1 MKLALA
7 LLLLASTAVADPV
20 GGEPMK
26 KVMCRSEGPTA
37 VEVKIVQL
45 GSEPAGHVTKL
56 FEGNGWTIA
65 DIDKSGKADKEEHGC
80 LGPSDLRELQAKLD
94 KAKWKI
100 TTARNHCMVMA
111 TTSTEYTVRGK
122 VVWTERMCSGQ
133 TLDKDSAA
141 AIDAVKAAVAK
152 LKP

>member
-7 LLLLASTAVADPV
+7 LLLLASTAVADPA
-20 GGEPMK
+20 EPMRK
-26 KVMCRSEGPTA
+26 IMCKSEGPTV
-37 VEVKIVQL
+37 VEVKVVQL

-56 FEGNGWTIA
+56 FEGNGWTAA
-65 DIDKSGKADKEEHGC
+65 DIDKSGKAANEEKGC
-80 LGPSDLRELQAKLD
+80 LGPTDVHELQAKLD

-100 TTARNHCMVMA
+100 TTARNHCMAMA
-111 TTSTEYTVRGK
+111 TTSTEYTVKGK

-133 TLDKDSAA
+133 TLDKASAD

>member
-1 MKLALA
+1 MKLVLA
-7 LLLLASTAVADPV
+7 VLLLASTAVADPI

-26 KVMCRSEGPTA
+26 KIMCRSEGPTV
-37 VEVKIVQL
+37 VEVKVIQL
-45 GSEPAGHVTKL
+45 GNEPAGHVTKL
-56 FEGNGWTIA
+56 FAANGWTAA
-65 DIDKSGKADKEEHGC
+65 DVDKSGKAANEEKGC
-80 LGPSDLRELQAKLD
+80 LGPSDVHELQATLD

-100 TTARNHCMVMA
+100 TTARNHCMAMA
-111 TTSTEYTVRGK
+111 TTSTEYTVKGK

-133 TLDKDSAA
+133 TLDKDSAD